1 MDVSLPICGSRFLV
15 SMSIFRPYLILGM
28 TAMFRL
34 TLGGSNE
41 KLFVVWDRHRL
52 AVSGLLCAVY
62 AATQKSPAQEG
73 QHGASALGLGGNN

>member
-1 MDVSLPICGSRFLV
+1 MVLKSLPERSAPC
-15 SMSIFRPYLILGM
+15 RPRIARRALMADL
-28 TAMFRL
+28 TA
-34 TLGGSNE
+34 
-41 KLFVVWDRHRL
+41 LFTAVASAM